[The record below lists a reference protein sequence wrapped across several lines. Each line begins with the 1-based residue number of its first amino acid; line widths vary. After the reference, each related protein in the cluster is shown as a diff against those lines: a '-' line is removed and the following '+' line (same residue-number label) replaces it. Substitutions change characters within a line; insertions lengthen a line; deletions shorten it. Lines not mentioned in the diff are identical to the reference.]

1 MLIDQDRRAFLAG
14 LSAAGAAGLLDLR
27 PVHAESDALETTRVR
42 LDKFDGI
49 CVAPQYIAKEL
60 LHAEGFT
67 DVEYRLA
74 PKTVSFSELITERGH
89 HFALSFLPEILP
101 AMESGVPIRLLA
113 GVHTGCFELFA
124 ANDIR
129 SVTELK
135 GKTVG
140 VPAIGVSEHMFISV
154 IAAYVGLDPAT
165 DINWVVDP
173 TLEAKEAFIS
183 GKIDAFLGFPPQ
195 PQELRERGVGHVLV
209 NSAVDKPWSD
219 YFCCLLVGQ
228 ADFVKD
234 YPNATK
240 RVVRSMLKAAD
251 LCSSE
256 PEWAARQ
263 LVDEGFTARY
273 DYAVQVMREL
283 EYGVWRDFDPED
295 TTRFYA
301 LRLHELGMIK
311 STPDEI
317 ISEFADWRF
326 LNELK
331 RELKM

>member
-1 MLIDQDRRAFLAG
+1 
-14 LSAAGAAGLLDLR
+14 
-27 PVHAESDALETTRVR
+27 
-42 LDKFDGI
+42 
-49 CVAPQYIAKEL
+49 
-60 LHAEGFT
+60 
-67 DVEYRLA
+67 
-74 PKTVSFSELITERGH
+74 
-89 HFALSFLPEILP
+89 
-101 AMESGVPIRLLA
+101 
-113 GVHTGCFELFA
+113 
-124 ANDIR
+124 
-129 SVTELK
+129 
-135 GKTVG
+135 
-140 VPAIGVSEHMFISV
+140 
-154 IAAYVGLDPAT
+154 
-165 DINWVVDP
+165 
-173 TLEAKEAFIS
+173 
-183 GKIDAFLGFPPQ
+183 
-195 PQELRERGVGHVLV
+195 
-209 NSAVDKPWSD
+209 
-219 YFCCLLVGQ
+219 
-228 ADFVKD
+228 
-234 YPNATK
+234 
-240 RVVRSMLKAAD
+240 MLKAAD